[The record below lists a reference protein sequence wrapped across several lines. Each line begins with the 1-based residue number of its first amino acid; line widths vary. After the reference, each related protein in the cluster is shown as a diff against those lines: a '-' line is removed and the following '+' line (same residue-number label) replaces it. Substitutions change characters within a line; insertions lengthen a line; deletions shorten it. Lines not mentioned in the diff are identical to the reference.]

1 MLLDPSLSG
10 VLVSVRP
17 DKAIY
22 RNIIIATQ
30 GNYQT
35 MGDAT
40 EQDSA
45 DDFPPSFEEMRD
57 HLGEA
62 RRNILTLLF
71 AADNRAM
78 NTSEL
83 RERSNVPSGSIRHHT
98 DRLENWEL
106 IEEID
111 RVYTGR
117 GARAIVWKLTD
128 RGEEFCADGL
138 DVSASS
144 LVRPENFEEVQE
156 EVTELRDDVE
166 NIKEAMVHIAV
177 EAGGVREETAQDWLN
192 K

>member
-1 MLLDPSLSG
+1 M
-10 VLVSVRP
+10 SVRSN
-17 DKAIY
+17 KAIY
-22 RNIIIATQ
+22 RNIIIVAQ

-35 MGDAT
+35 MSDAT
-40 EQDSA
+40 GEDSPSE
-45 DDFPPSFEEMRD
+45 FPPSFEEMRD

-71 AADNRAM
+71 AADNVAM

-128 RGEEFCADGL
+128 RGKEFCSDGL
-138 DVSASS
+138 DISASS
-144 LVRPENFEEVQE
+144 LVRPDDFDELQKEVAD
-156 EVTELRDDVE
+156 LRNDVE

-177 EAGGVREETAQDWLN
+177 EAGGVREETAQEWLGE
-192 K
+192 